1 LGKGLTGLVLA
12 VGLTLSAVAVGGPP
26 ASAASRGG
34 AGYELLCNRADYG
47 CVAET
52 GYHGQ
57 SRWGANYF
65 KVGHNCT
72 SYVSWRLSELGMAQ
86 PWRPMGDG
94 GAWDDGAVRSGVP
107 VDDSPAAGAVAVW
120 EPRSRMA
127 PGGSGHVAYVER
139 VDGSTIE
146 ITDDSTGGGTRR
158 MRIARGSAYWPSH
171 FIHLRDL
178 VDPVAVGERVLG
190 GVRVAVAMSEGAL
203 HTIDGGRWIVGSMG
217 LDYVT

>member
-1 LGKGLTGLVLA
+1 MGCVVA
-12 VGLTLSAVAVGGPP
+12 VGLALSAVALGPGP

-47 CVAET
+47 CVADT

-65 KVGHNCT
+65 KAGHNCT
-72 SYVSWRLSELGMAQ
+72 SYVSYRLAQLGMAQ

-94 GAWDDGAVRSGVP
+94 GAWDDNAARHGVA

-120 EPRSRMA
+120 SPRSRMA

-139 VDGSTIE
+139 VDGDTVE

-158 MRIARGSAYWPSH
+158 MRITRGSPYWPAS
-171 FIHLRDL
+171 FVHLRDL
-178 VDPVAVGERVLG
+178 VDPLDVGDKVLG
-190 GVRVAVAMSEGAL
+190 SVRVAVTMSEGAL
-203 HTIDGGRWIVGSMG
+203 RTIDGGPWIVGVLR
-217 LDYVT
+217 LDSVT